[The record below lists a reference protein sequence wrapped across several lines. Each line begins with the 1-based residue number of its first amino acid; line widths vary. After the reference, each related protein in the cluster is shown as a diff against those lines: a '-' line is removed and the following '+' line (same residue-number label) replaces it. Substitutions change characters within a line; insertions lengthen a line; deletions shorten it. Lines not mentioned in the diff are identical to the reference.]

1 MYSANTHMDERN
13 SEQVGV
19 LDRQLSWVQRML
31 ERTKGDRWIWLI
43 IIMLSMISIMA
54 VYSATGAIAYKKGV
68 AVEKYLLFKH
78 IIFVLMGIGM
88 IYIAHLLD
96 YKYYAGISKILM
108 IITLPLLLYTLAFGS
123 QINGASRWVQV
134 PVIGLTFQTS
144 DLAKL
149 ALITFL
155 ARMLTKKQ
163 ENIKDVKNSFIPIMG
178 SVCVVFVLIAL
189 ANLSTALML
198 FGVSILLLIIGR
210 ISIKQ
215 IAFVCAGGVVLLM
228 FVVFLGPRRETYKS
242 RINTFMHPE
251 LQSSDK
257 TFQSDHSKIALATG
271 GLFGKG
277 PGNSTERNFL
287 PHPYSDF
294 IFAII
299 IEEYGTVGG
308 LGIVVLY
315 LVLLYRCVRIVV
327 RSPKAFGALLAAG
340 LSFSLTIQAF
350 ANMAVAVGLGP
361 VTGVPLPLVSMGG
374 TSMIFT
380 SIAFGIILSVSRD
393 VEEHSTKKEE
403 KVIVGTIPAMG

>member
-1 MYSANTHMDERN
+1 MTSANINFGESKDN
-13 SEQVGV
+13 GA
-19 LDRQLSWVQRML
+19 LDRQISIVQKLL

-68 AVEKYLLFKH
+68 TVEKYLLYKH
-78 IIFVLMGIGM
+78 VIFVLLGIVM

-96 YKYYAGISKILM
+96 YKYYAGISKVLM
-108 IITLPLLLYTLAFGS
+108 IITLPLLVYTLIFGAH
-123 QINGASRWVQV
+123 INDASRWVKI

-149 ALITFL
+149 SLITFL

-163 ENIKDVKNSFIPIMG
+163 ENIKDVKNAFLPIIG
-178 SVCVVFVLIAL
+178 SVCAVTVLIAY
-189 ANLSTALML
+189 ANMSTALML

-215 IAFVCAGGVVLLM
+215 IAIVSVVGGALMVVILL
-228 FVVFLGPRRETYKS
+228 FGPRGSTYIS
-242 RINTFMHPE
+242 RINAFMHPE
-251 LQSSDK
+251 KQHADK
-257 TFQSDHSKIALATG
+257 TYQSDHSKIALATG

-308 LGIVVLY
+308 LAIVVLY
-315 LVLLYRCVRIVV
+315 LVLLYRCVRIVT

-393 VEEHSTKKEE
+393 VEEYSSKKE
-403 KVIVGTIPAMG
+403 KVIVGEIPAMA

>member
-1 MYSANTHMDERN
+1 MFAINKL
-13 SEQVGV
+13 
-19 LDRQLSWVQRML
+19 LDK
-31 ERTKGDRWIWLI
+31 TKGDRWIWLI
-43 IIMLSMISIMA
+43 IILLSMISILT
-54 VYSATGAIAYKKGV
+54 VYSATGTYAYKTGKT
-68 AVEKYLLFKH
+68 VEKILLTKH
-78 IIFVLMGIGM
+78 LIFVVMGIGM

-96 YKYYAGISKILM
+96 YKYYAGISKVLM
-108 IITLPLLLYTLAFGS
+108 IITIPLLFYTAIFGAN
-123 QINGASRWVQV
+123 INDASRWVKI

-144 DLAKL
+144 DLAKI

-163 ENIKDVKNSFIPIMG
+163 ENIKDVKKAFIPIMG
-178 SVCVVFVLIAL
+178 SVCVVFVLIAW

-215 IAFVCAGGVVLLM
+215 IAMVCAGGAVLLL
-228 FVVFLGPRRETYKS
+228 FIVFLGPRAATYKS
-242 RINTFMHPE
+242 RVNSFLHPE
-251 LQSSDK
+251 LQHSDK
-257 TFQSDHSKIALATG
+257 TYQADQSKIALATG
-271 GLFGKG
+271 GVFGKG
-277 PGNSTERNFL
+277 PGNSTQRNFL

-299 IEEYGTVGG
+299 VEEYGLFGAISV
-308 LGIVVLY
+308 IVLY
-315 LVLLYRCVRIVV
+315 LFLLYRCVRIVTQ
-327 RSPKAFGALLAAG
+327 SPKAFGALLAAG

-393 VEEHSTKKEE
+393 VEEQGSK
-403 KVIVGTIPAMG
+403 KVIVGEIPAMA

>member
-1 MYSANTHMDERN
+1 MFNNVTVINAL
-13 SEQVGV
+13 
-19 LDRQLSWVQRML
+19 LD
-31 ERTKGDRWIWLI
+31 RTKGDRWIWMIILLLSLI
-43 IIMLSMISIMA
+43 SVMA

-68 AVEKYLLFKH
+68 SVERYLLFKH
-78 IIFVLMGIGM
+78 VIFVLMGIVM
-88 IYIAHLLD
+88 IYISHLID
-96 YKYYAGISKILM
+96 YKYYSGISKVLM
-108 IITLPLLLYTLAFGS
+108 IITIPLLVYTLFTG

-134 PVIGLTFQTS
+134 PVVGLTFQTS

-149 ALITFL
+149 SLITFL
-155 ARMLTKKQ
+155 ARMLTRKQ
-163 ENIKDVKNSFIPIMG
+163 ENIKDVRNSFLPIMG
-178 SVCVVFVLIAL
+178 SVIIVFGLIAK
-189 ANLSTALML
+189 ANLSTGLML
-198 FGVSILLLIIGR
+198 FGVSILLLIVGR
-210 ISIKQ
+210 VSIKQ
-215 IAFVCAGGVVLLM
+215 IAIVCVAGVLMMILL
-228 FVVFLGPRRETYKS
+228 FLTTERASTWKS
-242 RINTFMHPE
+242 RWETFRHPE
-251 LQSSDK
+251 LQHSDK
-257 TFQSDHSKIALATG
+257 TYQADHSKIALATG

-308 LGIVVLY
+308 LAIVVLY
-315 LVLLYRCVRIVV
+315 LVLLYRCVRIVT

-393 VEEHSTKKEE
+393 VEENSSKSE
-403 KVIVGTIPAMG
+403 KIIVGEIPAMA

>member
-1 MYSANTHMDERN
+1 
-13 SEQVGV
+13 
-19 LDRQLSWVQRML
+19 ML
-31 ERTKGDRWIWLI
+31 QALLNKTKGDRWIWLI
-43 IIMLSMISIMA
+43 IILLSLISVMA
-54 VYSATGAIAYKKGV
+54 VYSATGTLAYKKGE
-68 AVEKYLLFKH
+68 AVEKLLLTKH
-78 IIFVLMGIGM
+78 LIFVLLGIGM

-96 YKYYAGISKILM
+96 YRYYAGISKILM
-108 IITLPLLLYTLAFGS
+108 IITIPLLFYTLVFGA
-123 QINGASRWVQV
+123 NVNDASRWVKI

-163 ENIKDVKNSFIPIMG
+163 ENIKNVKESFIPIMG

-215 IAFVCAGGVVLLM
+215 ISIVCVGGAILLL
-228 FVVFLGPRRETYKS
+228 FVVFLGPRRATYAS
-242 RINTFMHPE
+242 RIKSFMHPE
-251 LQSSDK
+251 QQHSDK
-257 TFQSDHSKIALATG
+257 TFQADQAKIALATG
-271 GLFGKG
+271 GVFGKG
-277 PGNSTERNFL
+277 PGNSTQRNFL

-299 IEEYGTVGG
+299 IEEWGTLG
-308 LGIVVLY
+308 GIVIMMLY
-315 LVLLYRCVRIVV
+315 LVLLYRCIKIVT
-327 RSPKAFGALLAAG
+327 RAPKAFGALLAAG

-380 SIAFGIILSVSRD
+380 SVAFGIILSVSRD
-393 VEEHSTKKEE
+393 VEENLAGKETSE
-403 KVIVGTIPAMG
+403 KIKNNKVIVGEIPAFG

>member
-1 MYSANTHMDERN
+1 MFNINA
-13 SEQVGV
+13 
-19 LDRQLSWVQRML
+19 LL
-31 ERTKGDRWIWLI
+31 ERTKGDRWIWI
-43 IIMLSMISIMA
+43 IIILLSMISIMA
-54 VYSATGAIAYKKGV
+54 VYSATGSIAYKKGIS
-68 AVEKYLLFKH
+68 VEKYLLFKH
-78 IIFVLMGIGM
+78 VIFVLLGVVM
-88 IYIAHLLD
+88 IYVAHLLD

-108 IITLPLLLYTLAFGS
+108 IVTIPLLFYTLIFGS
-123 QINGASRWVQV
+123 SYNEATRWVKI
-134 PVIGLTFQTS
+134 PVINLTFQTS

-155 ARMLTKKQ
+155 ARMLTRKQ
-163 ENIKDVKNSFIPIMG
+163 ENIKDVKSAFIPIMG
-178 SVCVVFVLIAL
+178 SVCVVFILIAL

-215 IAFVCAGGVVLLM
+215 ILTVCAGGLILLL

-242 RINTFMHPE
+242 RINSFLHPE
-251 LQSSDK
+251 LQHSDK
-257 TFQSDHSKIALATG
+257 TYQSDHAKIALATG
-271 GLFGKG
+271 GFLGKG

-308 LGIVVLY
+308 LAIIVLY
-315 LVLLYRCVRIVV
+315 LVLLYRCVRIVT

-393 VEEHSTKKEE
+393 VEENSGKLKKED
-403 KVIVGTIPAMG
+403 KVIVGEIPALA

>member
-1 MYSANTHMDERN
+1 MLVSA
-13 SEQVGV
+13 
-19 LDRQLSWVQRML
+19 LL
-31 ERTKGDRWIWLI
+31 EKTKGDRWIWLI
-43 IIMLSMISIMA
+43 IILLSLISILA
-54 VYSATGAIAYKKGV
+54 VYSATGTLAYKQGK
-68 AVEKYLLFKH
+68 AVEKILLTKH
-78 IIFVLMGIGM
+78 IIFVVMGIAM
-88 IYIAHLLD
+88 IYISHLLD
-96 YKYYAGISKILM
+96 YKYYAGISKVLM
-108 IITLPLLLYTLAFGS
+108 LITLPLLVYTLIFGTS
-123 QINGASRWVQV
+123 LNDASRWVKI
-134 PVIGLTFQTS
+134 PFIGLTFQTS

-163 ENIKDVKNSFIPIMG
+163 ENIKDVKKAFLPIMG
-178 SVCVVFVLIAL
+178 SVCVVFILIAL

-215 IAFVCAGGVVLLM
+215 IGMVCAGGLVLLM
-228 FVVFLGPRRETYKS
+228 FVIFLGPRRETYKS
-242 RINTFMHPE
+242 RIQSFMHPE
-251 LQSSDK
+251 LQHSDK
-257 TFQSDHSKIALATG
+257 TYQADHAKMALAKG
-271 GLFGKG
+271 GVFGAG
-277 PGNSTERNFL
+277 PGKSIERNFL

-299 IEEYGTVGG
+299 VEEYGLIGG
-308 LGIVVLY
+308 LVIIILY
-315 LVLLYRCVRIVV
+315 LVLLYRCVRIVTQ
-327 RSPKAFGALLAAG
+327 SPKAFGALLAAG

-393 VEEHSTKKEE
+393 VEENNKK
-403 KVIVGTIPAMG
+403 VVVGEIPAMA